1 MSEIRTGTSSSFF
14 NFTIMPAQSDNSQ
27 LSTLNAQLLKQYW
40 GYDSFRGI
48 QEEIINSISENKDT
62 LGLMPTGG
70 GKSITFQVPALAK
83 DGLCLVI
90 TPLIALMKDQVQ
102 NLRKRG
108 IKALSIYSGMSR
120 QDIITTLE
128 NCIFGNYKFLYI
140 SPERLDTEIFRTK
153 LRKMKVSMITV
164 DESHC
169 ISQWGYDFRP
179 AYLKIAEIREL
190 LPDVPVL
197 ALTATATP
205 EVVKDIQARLHFRR
219 ENVFRMSFERS
230 NLAYIVRKTDN
241 KTGELL
247 HILRSMPGSA
257 IVYVRNRRRTKE
269 ITELLNNEDITADF
283 YHAGLDDATK
293 DIRQHR
299 WQSGGSRVMVATNAF
314 GMGIDKPDVRI
325 VIHMDLPDSIEAY
338 FQEAGRAGRDGQKAY
353 AVILYAKADKTTL
366 HKRIPD
372 TFPEK
377 EYIKDVYEHLQ
388 YYYQMAMGDGLD
400 CVREFNIE
408 DFCRKFKYFPVPVDS
423 ALKILTQ
430 AGYLEYT
437 GEQDNTSRLLFTIRR
452 DELYRLR
459 EMGDDMDKLIQT
471 VLRSYTGVFTDYTYI
486 NEDSLAIRTGLTRR
500 QIYEQLVHLA
510 KLRIVSYIPRKKTPY
525 IIYTRERIE
534 AQLIHISPEIYEERK
549 ARYETRINA
558 MLEYVTNDTLCRSR
572 MLLDYFG
579 EKNEHNCG
587 QCDTCIGLRKQTAT
601 CQPDREELYEK
612 IHKILSGAPQTPAGL
627 LEQLPIEKELLTEAL
642 HRLLD
647 EGKIIV
653 VDGILQIKK

>member
-1 MSEIRTGTSSSFF
+1 MTYLLQ
-14 NFTIMPAQSDNSQ
+14 P
-27 LSTLNAQLLKQYW
+27 STLNSQLLKQYW
-40 GYDSFRGI
+40 GYDRFRGI
-48 QEEIINSISENKDT
+48 QEDIINSISENKDT

-108 IKALSIYSGMSR
+108 IKALAIYSGMSR

-190 LPDVPVL
+190 LPDIPVL

-205 EVVKDIQARLHFRR
+205 EVVKDIQTRLHFRR
-219 ENVFRMSFERS
+219 ENVFRMSFERN
-230 NLAYIVRKTDN
+230 NLAYIVRKTEN
-241 KTGELL
+241 KTAELL

-299 WQSGGSRVMVATNAF
+299 WQSGESRVMVATNAF

-353 AVILYAKADKTTL
+353 AVILYAKSDKTTL

-388 YYYQMAMGDGLD
+388 YYYQMAMGDGLE

-437 GEQDNTSRLLFTIRR
+437 GEQDNTSRILFTIRR

-459 EMGDDMDKLIQT
+459 EMGEDMDKLIQA

-486 NEDSLAIRTGLTRR
+486 NEDSLAVRTGLTRR

-510 KLRIVSYIPRKKTPY
+510 KLRIVSYIPHKKTPY
-525 IIYTRERIE
+525 IIYTRERVE
-534 AQLIHISPEIYEERK
+534 AQRIHLSPEIYEERK
-549 ARYETRINA
+549 TRYEARINSI
-558 MLEYVTNDTLCRSR
+558 LEYVTNDTVCRSR

-587 QCDTCIGLRKQTAT
+587 QCDTCISLRNKPAT
-601 CQPDREELYEK
+601 GKPGQKELAGK
-612 IHKILSGAPQTPAGL
+612 IQEMLSSAPQTPAGL
-627 LEQLPIEKELLTEAL
+627 LEQIQTDKELLTETL
-642 HRLLD
+642 HQLLD
-647 EGKIIV
+647 EGKIIAAN
-653 VDGILQIKK
+653 GILQIKK

>member
-1 MSEIRTGTSSSFF
+1 MSSQ
-14 NFTIMPAQSDNSQ
+14 PDASQ
-27 LSTLNAQLLKQYW
+27 LSTLNSRILKQYW
-40 GYDSFRGI
+40 GYDRFRGI
-48 QEEIINSISENKDT
+48 QEDIIDSISKNKDT

-83 DGLCLVI
+83 EGMCLVI

-102 NLRKRG
+102 NLKKRG
-108 IKALSIYSGMSR
+108 IKALAIYSGMSR
-120 QDIITTLE
+120 QDIIITLE

-140 SPERLDTEIFRTK
+140 SPERLDTELFRTK
-153 LRKMKVSMITV
+153 LQKMHISMITV

-205 EVVKDIQARLHFRR
+205 EVVKDIQARLHFRHK
-219 ENVFRMSFERS
+219 NVFRMSFERN
-230 NLAYIVRKTDN
+230 NLAYIVRKTEN
-241 KTGELL
+241 KTAELL

-257 IVYVRNRRRTKE
+257 IIYARNRRRTKE
-269 ITELLNNEDITADF
+269 ITELLNNEHITADF

-299 WQSGGSRVMVATNAF
+299 WQSGESRVMVATNAF

-353 AVILYAKADKTTL
+353 AVILYAKSDKTTL
-366 HKRIPD
+366 HKRILD

-377 EYIKDVYEHLQ
+377 EYIRDVYEHLQ

-408 DFCRKFKYFPVPVDS
+408 DFCCKFKYFPVPVDS
-423 ALKILTQ
+423 ALRILTQ

-437 GEQDNTSRLLFTIRR
+437 AEQDSTSRILFTIRR

-459 EMGDDMDKLIQT
+459 EMGEDMDRLIQA

-486 NEDSLAIRTGLTRR
+486 NEASLAICTGLTRR
-500 QIYEQLVHLA
+500 QIYEMLVHLA
-510 KLRIVSYIPRKKTPY
+510 KLRIVSYIPHKKTPY
-525 IIYTRERIE
+525 IIYTRERVE
-534 AQLIHISPEIYEERK
+534 AQRIHISPEVYEHRK

-558 MLEYVTNDTLCRSR
+558 MLDYVTNDTVCRSR

-579 EKNEHNCG
+579 ERNEHNCG
-587 QCDTCIGLRKQTAT
+587 QCDTCISLRSKPGASE
-601 CQPDREELYEK
+601 QPDRKTLCAK
-612 IHKILSGAPQTPAGL
+612 VCGILSRESLTPADL
-627 LEQLPIEKELLTEAL
+627 LKQLPMDKELLTEIL

-647 EGKIIV
+647 EGKIIA